1 MKPLPCL
8 LQSYPLPSKMVL
20 FMSPWLLAC
29 SQRLWLP
36 HSTLFSADAIFPTG
50 GLHHLHGIED
60 LLCRLALHRHRV
72 AYGRGCW
79 EALWWLLWRTWTY
92 GTPYTITAEGFSS
105 CKAAE
110 GAKDLAFNF
119 HSLIFS
125 GPFFWA
131 SPLCHGKNLFTSSF
145 LCLSIAV
152 IPMSFFSAENKWLSL
167 IEAPDTS
174 EKDSRFGPFLLYL
187 SPLAF
192 IFRNKFLQ

>member
-36 HSTLFSADAIFPTG
+36 HSTLFSADAVFPTG

-60 LLCRLALHRHRV
+60 LLCRLALHRDRV
-72 AYGRGCW
+72 AYGRGSW

-110 GAKDLAFNF
+110 GDKDLAFNF
-119 HSLIFS
+119 HSLIFP

-145 LCLSIAV
+145 LCPLQWSQWVSSVQRINDFHSLKLQTLLKKTADLA
-152 IPMSFFSAENKWLSL
+152 PFFCICLH
-167 IEAPDTS
+167 
-174 EKDSRFGPFLLYL
+174 
-187 SPLAF
+187 
-192 IFRNKFLQ
+192 